1 MANTDR
7 LQLAHQF
14 YRAFM
19 SGDREFYEY
28 HLSSDFTF
36 SSRLDVGLDR
46 AGYFERCWPGAGQGG
61 RIDFVRFIESIDEA
75 VITYESTS
83 PNGSK
88 GRNTEIMGFDGD
100 KVNNVEVYFGWDV
113 RP

>member
-1 MANTDR
+1 
-7 LQLAHQF
+7 
-14 YRAFM
+14 
-19 SGDREFYEY
+19 
-28 HLSSDFTF
+28 
-36 SSRLDVGLDR
+36 
-46 AGYFERCWPGAGQGG
+46 
-61 RIDFVRFIESIDEA
+61 VRFIESIDEA

-100 KVNNVEVYFGWDV
+100 KINNVEVYFGWDV